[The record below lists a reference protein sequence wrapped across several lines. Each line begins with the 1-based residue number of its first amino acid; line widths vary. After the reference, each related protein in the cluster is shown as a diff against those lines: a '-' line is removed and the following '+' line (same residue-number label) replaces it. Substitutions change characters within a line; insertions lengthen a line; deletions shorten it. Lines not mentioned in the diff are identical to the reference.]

1 MVQSSDTESFSA
13 VRSGDITAYEMM
25 FKTYYQPLCR
35 YANTFLGDAEQAE
48 EIVQGTFIGIWE
60 KRQAIDITT
69 SVKAYLYRAVR
80 NACLNEI
87 KHLKVRAMYAQ
98 GELRTGERYYEASD
112 QSTLRDELETKIKAA
127 IQSLPEQCRIIF
139 QLSRFEELKY
149 QEIADQMNLSVKTVE
164 NQMGKAL
171 KIMREQLQDYLPLI
185 TILMNGLLD
194 P

>member
-1 MVQSSDTESFSA
+1 MQASTTESFSA

-35 YANTFLGDAEQAE
+35 YANTFVGDTEQAE

-60 KRQAIDITT
+60 KRQSIDITT
-69 SVKAYLYRAVR
+69 SVKAYLYGAVR
-80 NACLNEI
+80 NSCLNEI
-87 KHLKVRAMYAQ
+87 KHQKVKAMYVQ
-98 GELRTGERYYEASD
+98 GELRKGERYYESSD
-112 QSTLRDELETKIKAA
+112 QSTLRDELETKIQAA
-127 IQSLPEQCRIIF
+127 IQTLPEQCRIIF

-164 NQMGKAL
+164 NQIGKAL
-171 KIMREQLQDYLPLI
+171 KIMREQLREYLPLI

>member
-1 MVQSSDTESFSA
+1 MQSSDKESFSA
-13 VRSGDITAYEMM
+13 VRSGDINAFEMM

-35 YANTFLGDAEQAE
+35 YASTFVKDPEEAE

-60 KRQAIDITT
+60 KRQAIDIAT

-80 NACLNEI
+80 NSCLNEI
-87 KHLKVRAMYAQ
+87 KHRKVKALYAQ
-98 GELRTGERYYEASD
+98 GELRTDERYYEASD
-112 QSTLRDELETKIKAA
+112 QSTLRDELETKIQAA
-127 IQSLPEQCRIIF
+127 IQTLPEQCRIIF

-171 KIMREQLQDYLPLI
+171 KIMREQLRDYLPLI